1 MLRQE
6 KVSETETLLVV
17 AGPLFGEAG
26 LEFEKRMEG
35 LLSSTDTPLVTLD
48 LSMALGITSAAIGK
62 LLSVHKRLEAQNR
75 KIRINGCSEPLY
87 KTFMMIKLNTIMQ
100 ITQ

>member
-26 LEFEKRMEG
+26 VEFEKRMEG
-35 LLSSTDTPLVTLD
+35 LLSTETPLLTLD

-75 KIRINGCSEPLY
+75 KIRISGCSEPLY
-87 KTFMMIKLNTIMQ
+87 KTFMMIKLNTLMD
-100 ITQ
+100 ITR